1 MKITKSIFLSFS
13 TSSTTSYINVNFDVT
28 HIHCRSISYQRG
40 GVTVSTPKY
49 GVLLSD
55 LTDNAPL
62 GIFYNDS
69 AYSTAPGL
77 YSVHE
82 FKTPKK
88 VSGFYNFTMLYAD
101 GTPLSP
107 VNTPDYIVLLLE
119 FSDDSSKFD

>member
-1 MKITKSIFLSFS
+1 MRITKSIFLSFS
-13 TSSTTSYINVNFDVT
+13 TSSTTAYINVNFDVS
-28 HIHCRSISYQRG
+28 HMHCRSISYQRG
-40 GVTVSTPKY
+40 GTTSSTPKY

-55 LTDNAPL
+55 LTENEPL

-77 YSVHE
+77 NSIHE
-82 FKTPKK
+82 FQGKK
-88 VSGFYNFTMLYAD
+88 KISGFYNFTMLYAD

-119 FSDDSSKFD
+119 FTDESSKFE